1 MPEMKVM
8 LFKTSRI
15 RVDEQGR
22 VCLND
27 IHRAAGF
34 SKNQRPSD
42 WTANPN
48 TTNMQVALLKQ
59 ITGKSGNYSKDEIK
73 SVVYT
78 TTGRDGG
85 TWVHENLALSYAEY
99 LSPRLGVEIRDV
111 FLRYKRGDESL
122 VPEIRENRQR
132 QEDVARLEVRNHGKK
147 VRRGFTDTLKERGI
161 TLGWQYAQITD
172 VTNQHILGGTAK
184 KIKMERGLPAKAK
197 LRDHLPTNDLAY
209 TMASE
214 ALATERIEDQ
224 DAQGYSACR
233 NETSLAGQSI
243 KGAIEADR
251 KDRQRRLIR

>member
-1 MPEMKVM
+1 MAEMKVM

-15 RVDEQGR
+15 RVDDQGR

-42 WTANPN
+42 WMANPN
-48 TTNMQVALLKQ
+48 TTNSQMALLRQ

-78 TTGRDGG
+78 KTGRDGG
-85 TWVHENLALSYAEY
+85 TWVNENLALAYAEY

-122 VPEIRENRQR
+122 IPEIRENRQR
-132 QEDVARLEVRNHGKK
+132 REDAARIEVRNHGK
-147 VRRGFTDTLKERGI
+147 VARRGFTDTLKERGI
-161 TLGWQYAQITD
+161 AAGWQYAQITD
-172 VTNQHILGGTAK
+172 VTNQTLLGGTAK
-184 KIKMERGLPAKAK
+184 KLKMDRGLHPKAK
-197 LRDHLPTNDLAY
+197 LRDHLATNELAY

-233 NETSLAGQSI
+233 NETSLAAQSI